1 MSANRELD
9 HLLERLRQDTST
21 CALDGVEDRVWQQIA
36 GRENQIQRA
45 GMGLPFV
52 VASVVAAFVWG
63 ILSGGGIVPA
73 QSVSPPLLVE
83 EMDVLPAEFGGL
95 LP

>member
-9 HLLERLRQDTST
+9 HLLHRLRQDTST
-21 CALDGVEDRVWQQIA
+21 CALDGVEERVWQRIA

-52 VASVVAAFVWG
+52 LASVVAAFVWG
-63 ILSGGGIVPA
+63 IFSGGGVA
-73 QSVSPPLLVE
+73 AAHSVSPPLLVE
-83 EMDVLPAEFGGL
+83 EMDVLPTEPGSL